1 MIVMREIDLDQD
13 GIIGINDWLGYWEM
27 VRLAGYK

>member
-1 MIVMREIDLDQD
+1 MREIDIDND
-13 GIIGINDWLGYWEM
+13 GVIGMNDWVGYWEM